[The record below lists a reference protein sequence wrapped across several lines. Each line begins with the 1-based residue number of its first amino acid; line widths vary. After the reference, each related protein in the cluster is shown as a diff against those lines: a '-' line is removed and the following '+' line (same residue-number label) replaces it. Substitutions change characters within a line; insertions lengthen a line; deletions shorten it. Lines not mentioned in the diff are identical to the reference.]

1 MLNKLNTLSDIN
13 MLYNTLIFMTD
24 YMQMK
29 IL

>member
-24 YMQMK
+24 YMQIK